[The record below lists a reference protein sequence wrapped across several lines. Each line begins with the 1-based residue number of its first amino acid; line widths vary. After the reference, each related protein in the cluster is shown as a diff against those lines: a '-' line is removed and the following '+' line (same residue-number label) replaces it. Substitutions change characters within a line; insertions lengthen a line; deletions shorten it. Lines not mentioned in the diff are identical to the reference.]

1 MCPAISGHSLPK
13 NRTME
18 DVKKPSFVVYEVE
31 ENESLVECIGLSE
44 KRSDELAEIVK
55 DAHSRAERLSEA
67 ADLMSRY
74 ANNATELWYM
84 AFLYGNAIASSR
96 NGGNPLEQLLKG
108 LDALKRKLDDDDNS

>member
-1 MCPAISGHSLPK
+1 
-13 NRTME
+13 ME
-18 DVKKPSFVVYEVE
+18 EVKKPSFVVYEVE

-44 KRSDELAEIVK
+44 QRSDELTEIVK

-84 AFLYGNAIASSR
+84 AFL
-96 NGGNPLEQLLKG
+96 QLYQYKVPTYRYTVVSMIKILI
-108 LDALKRKLDDDDNS
+108 